1 VIPFLQAIIGEMIT
15 VVAILAILGGVMKLF
30 QIATSLNEIKDLLT
44 EIRRNT
50 RDHLPPVGSEAHRY
64 PSESPLHADGS
75 ESDAHSLHPALS
87 EPEP

>member
-15 VVAILAILGGVMKLF
+15 LVAVMAIVGGVMKLF

-44 EIRRNT
+44 EIKRNT
-50 RDHLPPVGSEAHRY
+50 RDYSPPAHTDAQRY
-64 PSESPLHADGS
+64 ASESPLHGDGS
-75 ESDAHSLHPALS
+75 ESDADSLHPALS

>member
-15 VVAILAILGGVMKLF
+15 LVAILAILGGVMKLF
-30 QIATSLNEIKDLLT
+30 QIATSLTEIKDLLT

-50 RDHLPPVGSEAHRY
+50 RDYSSAGDSAAQPY
-64 PSESPLHADGS
+64 PSESPLHATGS
-75 ESDAHSLHPALS
+75 ESDADSFHPALS